1 MINKFTNKNS
11 AESIHLTRNQT
22 GKIGFS
28 LIEVLVYI
36 AVLSII
42 IAAVVSFILWSVF
55 SYTKAKVARETLDN
69 AERVIR
75 VITNE
80 IREADSIYTPTTTVS
95 QLSLKTIKYLPSEEE
110 ATYIDFYLCDSRLC
124 FKKESQNSIVLTSD
138 KVEITNLTFNQI
150 FSGGEESS
158 IQISLTIDYK
168 NPTGRSEYNA
178 SVSLISTASL
188 R

>member
-1 MINKFTNKNS
+1 MINKSTNKNS
-11 AESIHLTRNQT
+11 AEPIHPNRGQT

-28 LIEVLVYI
+28 LIEALVYI

-42 IAAVVSFILWSVF
+42 ITAVVSFILWSVY

-80 IREADSIYTPTTTVS
+80 IREADSIYTPTTTAS
-95 QLSLKTIKYLPSEEE
+95 QLSLETVKYLPLGEEI
-110 ATYIDFYLCDSRLC
+110 TYIDFYLCDSRLC
-124 FKKESQNSIVLTSD
+124 FKKESQDPIVLTSD
-138 KVEITNLTFNQI
+138 EVEITNLTFNQI
-150 FSGGEESS
+150 SSGGVESS

-168 NPTGRSEYNA
+168 NPTGRSEYDA
-178 SVSLISTASL
+178 SVSLTSTASL